1 MFGNSYY
8 CAFSK
13 ESIIDAVVKNVI
25 WQMSLDRKTSALKQ
39 LQGHIWKEAYDN
51 GKIKGEWVNSP
62 MVAHV

>member
-51 GKIKGEWVNSP
+51 GKIKGE
-62 MVAHV
+62 